1 MGNVK
6 KSIAERAHHQR
17 QYERR
22 VNNRQMQTQESK
34 IDSGSALNVVLSQA
48 LDADLVVME
57 SNVTESRMHNTSSSS
72 GNYITHVVDANIRPV
87 NDQVPFAK
95 VQLTAQHNVLAN
107 EQQHT
112 DQSKPIYD
120 TYLLEKVNRNT
131 STGSTNMSHRGGEIN
146 QDAEHDKSR
155 KNLMVYDMAHN
166 HYLEEARKKTQ
177 ERNRNSKPSVMPSV
191 RLQNTA
197 NDSTPNPKRM
207 NQTSRSFPTSKSSY
221 VTITVVPKA
230 DHSRNS
236 SSFSDSKHF
245 FCSTCHKCVFN
256 ANHDGCITKLLN
268 EVNSCKDNRFS
279 PRMTSAGT
287 LKLSAVFQKGDDPID
302 AINHMMSFLTAVVT
316 SCYPTTNNQLRNSS
330 NPRQQATINNGRVTL
345 QPIQGRQTSVAAG
358 TSRTYTPGASGNN
371 FGKQRTVICY
381 NCKGEGHMSK
391 QCTKPKRKRDDSWF
405 KDKVLLVQAQASGQI
420 LHEEELAFL
429 ADPGIPEGQATQTV
443 ITHNAAYQAD
453 DLDAYDSDCDELN
466 TAKVALMANLSHY
479 GSDALSEVHNHD
491 NVNNDMTNQVV
502 QAMPSSE
509 QSNVVNHSETEI
521 TSDSNIIPYSQYLIE
536 SQQVAVQNSNSSAQ
550 QDDLILSV
558 IEQLK
563 TQVVHCT
570 KTNLENKSVNDTL
583 TAELERYK
591 EQVKVLK
598 EGQNVDLKSQDNVSD
613 SCAQSV
619 EIDHLKRTLSEHL
632 KEKESLLQTVTLL
645 KNDFKKEESRNL
657 DREIALEK
665 QIKHLDNIV
674 FKRDQSA
681 QTVHMLTKPQF
692 FYDNT
697 TKQALGFQ
705 NPFYLKKAQ
714 QLEPM
719 LYVGDIIQKTNPI
732 VIPDSEE
739 TLTLAEESRSKMLL
753 KHKDNMMQ
761 EKIKQIDTT
770 PIDYAALNKLYKDFE
785 TRFVP
790 QTELSAEQAF
800 WSHNSVSSSEPDL
813 SDRPTNVEVPKELP
827 KVSMVN
833 MSLKNNL
840 NTSCNFDV
848 DLFSTF
854 NQQLVD
860 ELAEVQNVVYQ
871 MEQAVEQPRVKSK
884 TFKVKMNQALNEN
897 EPLLEQVMSK
907 DIVNLI

>member
-1 MGNVK
+1 
-6 KSIAERAHHQR
+6 
-17 QYERR
+17 
-22 VNNRQMQTQESK
+22 
-34 IDSGSALNVVLSQA
+34 
-48 LDADLVVME
+48 
-57 SNVTESRMHNTSSSS
+57 
-72 GNYITHVVDANIRPV
+72 
-87 NDQVPFAK
+87 
-95 VQLTAQHNVLAN
+95 
-107 EQQHT
+107 
-112 DQSKPIYD
+112 
-120 TYLLEKVNRNT
+120 
-131 STGSTNMSHRGGEIN
+131 
-146 QDAEHDKSR
+146 
-155 KNLMVYDMAHN
+155 
-166 HYLEEARKKTQ
+166 
-177 ERNRNSKPSVMPSV
+177 
-191 RLQNTA
+191 
-197 NDSTPNPKRM
+197 
-207 NQTSRSFPTSKSSY
+207 
-221 VTITVVPKA
+221 
-230 DHSRNS
+230 
-236 SSFSDSKHF
+236 
-245 FCSTCHKCVFN
+245 
-256 ANHDGCITKLLN
+256 
-268 EVNSCKDNRFS
+268 
-279 PRMTSAGT
+279 
-287 LKLSAVFQKGDDPID
+287 
-302 AINHMMSFLTAVVT
+302 
-316 SCYPTTNNQLRNSS
+316 
-330 NPRQQATINNGRVTL
+330 
-345 QPIQGRQTSVAAG
+345 
-358 TSRTYTPGASGNN
+358 
-371 FGKQRTVICY
+371 
-381 NCKGEGHMSK
+381 MSK
-391 QCTKPKRKRDDSWF
+391 QCTKPKRKRDYSWF
-405 KDKVLLVQAQASGQI
+405 KDKVLLIQAQASGQI
-420 LHEEELAFL
+420 LHEKELAFL

-443 ITHNAAYQAD
+443 ITHNAAYQAN
-453 DLDAYDSDCDELN
+453 DLDAYDSDCDEIN
-466 TAKVALMANLSHY
+466 IAKVALMANLSHY
-479 GSDALSEVHNHD
+479 GLYILFEVHNHD
-491 NVNNDMTNQVV
+491 NVNNDMTNKVV

-521 TSDSNIIPYSQYLIE
+521 TVIAISFLIL
-536 SQQVAVQNSNSSAQ
+536 N
-550 QDDLILSV
+550 DLILSV

-598 EGQNVDLKSQDNVSD
+598 EVQNVDLKIHDNVSD

-619 EIDHLKRTLSEHL
+619 EIDHLKRTLLEHL

-665 QIKHLDNIV
+665 QIKHLDNIG

-697 TKQALGFQ
+697 TKQAIGFQ

-790 QTELSAEQAF
+790 QSELSAEQAF
-800 WSHNSVSSSEPDL
+800 WSRNSVSSSEPDL

-833 MSLKNNL
+833 TSLKKL
-840 NTSCNFDV
+840 KYHLANFDV
-848 DLFSTF
+848 VVKERTTPTAITEGTWGFEHTKACFRDEIIPFVKALKDLFSTF

-860 ELAEVQNVVYQ
+860 ELAEVQNVFYQ
-871 MEQAVEQPRVKSK
+871 MEQAVEQHRVESK
-884 TFKVKMNQALNEN
+884 TFEVKMNQALNEN
-897 EPLLEQVMSK
+897 ERLLEQVMSK
-907 DIVNLI
+907 DIVNLIVNSSMDFASVNVHECEKCLKLETELQKDFVEKEIYDKLFKRFTTLEKHCISLEVDTQLNQEIFQRDNSISNQSAPSFDQLFELNELKAQSQEKDMVIKKLKERIKSLSGNMDKDKIKQDLEEIETINIELDHRVTKLIAENEHLKQTYKQLL